1 LGFFGRL
8 RIGRDHWRLVCRR
21 NSRGVLIMQKLTF
34 NDFGWIVIAIER
46 TGNYLQHIRFDNKRD
61 ARAFLKA
68 NPDAW
73 FCG

>member
-1 LGFFGRL
+1 
-8 RIGRDHWRLVCRR
+8 
-21 NSRGVLIMQKLTF
+21 MQKLTF